1 VLTRVNT
8 TQKGKAQ
15 LRLGS
20 FNSSLSLLQ
29 RHQKQGPAKE
39 CLRKITL
46 YILLRS
52 FTLNLQVRLLLFIPL
67 RRLSQSSLLKH
78 FSSICK
84 TQAPSPTH
92 IESNWGDCAYSY
104 FLFGSSKY
112 FCKTS
117 SPELRSLV

>member
-1 VLTRVNT
+1 MLTRVNT

-29 RHQKQGPAKE
+29 RHQTDGPQKNA
-39 CLRKITL
+39 CARLHC
-46 YILLRS
+46 ILLRS
-52 FTLNLQVRLLLFIPL
+52 LTLNLQVRLLLLFPL
-67 RRLSQSSLLKH
+67 RRFSQSSLLKQL
-78 FSSICK
+78 SSISE
-84 TQAPSPTH
+84 TQAPSLTH
-92 IESNWGDCAYSY
+92 IESNWGDCANFY
-104 FLFGSSKY
+104 FLCGSSKY